1 MACTKK
7 LKDIHFLTVTILSEK
22 IRSASLALTPDI
34 SYSNLIFQVISS
46 ISQCST
52 VFFGI
57 LKWNRVCPSI
67 VISMSSIS
75 ISISFDFTVKLS
87 NFFISCS
94 LSSILIISM
103 LLINKVWHCAITQIN
118 TLKNDNVIMRKKL
131 KTQLLEDCI

>member
-7 LKDIHFLTVTILSEK
+7 LKDSHYLTVTILSEK

-52 VFFGI
+52 VFFGF

-118 TLKNDNVIMRKKL
+118 TLKNDNVIMRKML